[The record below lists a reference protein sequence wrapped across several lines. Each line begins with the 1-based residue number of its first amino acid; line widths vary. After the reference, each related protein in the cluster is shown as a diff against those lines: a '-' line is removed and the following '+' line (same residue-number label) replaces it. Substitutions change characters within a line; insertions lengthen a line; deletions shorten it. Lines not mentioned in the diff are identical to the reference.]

1 MRREVIV
8 VAALLFAVG
17 VTAFVMLMVQYE
29 ELVSRESIA
38 PPLSR

>member
-1 MRREVIV
+1 MRKEVIV

-29 ELVSRESIA
+29 ELISREVVA
-38 PPLSR
+38 APLSH